1 MTKKTPGGRIGII
14 QLHGYT
20 SCSLSKDTA
29 LNFAWENKNSGHH
42 KVGDQVTLSLRPEKI
57 MLSVLESNNDANQR
71 PGKVTNLI
79 YLGNQAAYS
88 VDMGD
93 GIQLTAQARP
103 REDGELPFAI
113 GDSIAVSFSTRAMRV
128 LVE

>member
-1 MTKKTPGGRIGII
+1 MDGEIVNLSDDLVTCRIGT
-14 QLHGYT
+14 Q
-20 SCSLSKDTA
+20 SLFET
-29 LNFAWENKNSGHH
+29 ENSGHH

-71 PGKVTNLI
+71 SGKVTNLI
-79 YLGNQAAYS
+79 YLGNQTAYS

-128 LVE
+128 LAE

>member
-1 MTKKTPGGRIGII
+1 
-14 QLHGYT
+14 
-20 SCSLSKDTA
+20 
-29 LNFAWENKNSGHH
+29 
-42 KVGDQVTLSLRPEKI
+42 
-57 MLSVLESNNDANQR
+57 MLSVLEGNNDTNQR

-128 LVE
+128 LAE